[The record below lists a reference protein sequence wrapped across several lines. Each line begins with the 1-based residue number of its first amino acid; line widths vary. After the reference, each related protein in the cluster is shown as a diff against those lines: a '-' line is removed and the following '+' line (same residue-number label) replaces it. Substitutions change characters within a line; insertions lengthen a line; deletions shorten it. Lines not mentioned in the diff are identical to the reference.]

1 MSLVSRLVEN
11 SADDGL
17 CPSCHMPFDTGTKR
31 RLLDSCG
38 HERCYSCLFQ
48 QGECPVC
55 NTLTRQPEL
64 DQENLYASMKTLRCG
79 RSPLPGLR
87 TLHGPSPGVDP
98 DCLYGSVASVSV
110 GRRIT
115 QATPPPGKRMT
126 SSALPSPGPGAR
138 RNWIQRHN
146 RRPRAVSVD
155 KTTMSGETRQPCKVG
170 QDICVM

>member
-17 CPSCHMPFDTGTKR
+17 CPSCHMPFDTGKRR

-48 QGECPVC
+48 QGDCPVC
-55 NTLTRQPEL
+55 ITLTTRPEL
-64 DQENLYASMKTLRCG
+64 DQENLYASMKTLRCD
-79 RSPLPGLR
+79 RSPGPGLR
-87 TLHGPSPGVDP
+87 TLRGPSSVDP
-98 DCLYGSVASVSV
+98 DCLYGSVASVSL

-115 QATPPPGKRMT
+115 QANPPPGKRMT

-146 RRPRAVSVD
+146 RRPQTVSVD
-155 KTTMSGETRQPCKVG
+155 KTTMSGETRKPCQVR
-170 QDICVM
+170 QDNRVK